1 MESVKD
7 PLDQYVSLYQRLS
20 KRARWDMSSAQ
31 QRIVSMILATVPIDD
46 PLGSL
51 EEAAVELR
59 RRAGWFGPLSSPIRY
74 SVAAMLIRRKLPP
87 GQVHDRVIAIL
98 PNFKGRRLPWGGHGR
113 TLAAV
118 LLALRSFENKSRST
132 STPVYD
138 RMERIYRL
146 WKEDHPAITGDDDFP
161 MLALHAL
168 RDEPPGALSE
178 RLEKIYQELKAGGIP
193 KGNALQLSSQILG
206 VLPWQAG
213 EAAGRFQ
220 AIRDSFVRHGEK
232 ISRSRFDE
240 VALLSLAPGAP
251 DSIVEQVLND
261 RERLRA
267 MKPRVSK
274 SVAFNLAAGLVLTRC
289 DALTPKQAKLA
300 DLPEISALGQVRA
313 VLEAQQAAMAAVIVS
328 STSTS

>member
-1 MESVKD
+1 MDAVTD
-7 PLDQYVSLYQRLS
+7 PLEQYVSLYQRLS
-20 KRARWDMSSAQ
+20 KRARWDMSAAQ

-46 PLGSL
+46 PLGTL
-51 EEAAVELR
+51 EEAASELR

-87 GQVHDRVIAIL
+87 GQVHDRVLSIL
-98 PNFKGRRLPWGGHGR
+98 PNLKGRRLPWGGHGR
-113 TLAAV
+113 TLAGV
-118 LLALRSFENKSRST
+118 LLSLRSFEDKSRST
-132 STPVYD
+132 STVVFD

-146 WKEDHPAITGDDDFP
+146 WKEDHPAITGDDDLP

-178 RLEKIYQELKAGGIP
+178 RLEKIYRELNAGGVP

-206 VLPWQAG
+206 VLPWGAG

-220 AIRDSFVRHGEK
+220 ALRDSFLRHGEK
-232 ISRSRFDE
+232 ISRSRLDE

-251 DSIVEQVLND
+251 DDIVDQVVTDQRKL
-261 RERLRA
+261 RER
-267 MKPRVSK
+267 KPRVSK
-274 SVAFNLAAGLVLTRC
+274 AVAFNLAAGLVLTRC
-289 DALTPKQAKLA
+289 DAATPEQARKA

-313 VLEAQQAAMAAVIVS
+313 VLEAQQAAMAAVVAS
-328 STSTS
+328 SAASH